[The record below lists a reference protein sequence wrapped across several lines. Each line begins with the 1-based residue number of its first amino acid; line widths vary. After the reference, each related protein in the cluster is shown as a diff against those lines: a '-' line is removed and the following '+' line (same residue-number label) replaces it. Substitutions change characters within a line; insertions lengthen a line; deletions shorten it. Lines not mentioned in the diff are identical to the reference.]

1 METANGVK
9 IAGAPNMAGRMGADA
24 SAVYACNLI
33 AFATL
38 LVKDGELK
46 PIWNIEILKT
56 ALVTH
61 GGRIVHPALHPS
73 LAPRGRRK
81 A

>member
-9 IAGAPNMAGRMGADA
+9 IAGAPNMAGRMSADA

-56 ALVTH
+56 ALV
-61 GGRIVHPALHPS
+61 HPRRRDCASRPAS
-73 LAPRGRRK
+73 LISTPR
-81 A
+81 